1 MEKAS
6 QIEAGKSKSNFSQM
20 INRIKGVRE
29 FNLIVFIAL
38 ISVVMSFASPYFL
51 TWANIKAIMLSFATD
66 GIVVIGMTVMLV
78 LGGIDLSVGSVM
90 CLAMVIAGKLFLMGV
105 NPWLASIIAI
115 AVAALIG
122 LVIGEL
128 VTKIELSHFI
138 TTLAMMGIA
147 RGIAFVITKGTPLS
161 LFTLPASFKFI
172 GQGTVFGVPFVIL
185 LFVVIVIVNDFML
198 RNTSMLR
205 KVFYAGSNEKAAV
218 FSGIDVKKVKI
229 AVSVFTSSLA
239 AIAGIIYM
247 ARFGAATP
255 GFGTGL
261 EMTAISAAVIGGAS
275 LNGGRGTI
283 LGSILG
289 VALLSIITSSM
300 ILLDVSVYWQDL
312 IKGLILVFAVS
323 VDQIS
328 ERRKANN

>member
-1 MEKAS
+1 MEKVS
-6 QIEAGKSKSNFSQM
+6 QVESGKKSSGIGQLLQ
-20 INRIKGVRE
+20 RLKGVRE

-38 ISVVMSFASPYFL
+38 ISIVMTFASPYFL
-51 TWANIKAIMLSFATD
+51 TWENIKAIMLSFATD

-90 CLAMVIAGKLFLMGV
+90 CLAMVIAGKMFLLGV
-105 NPWLASIIAI
+105 NPWLASVVAIAI
-115 AVAALIG
+115 AAGIGLLIG
-122 LVIGEL
+122 IF

-138 TTLAMMGIA
+138 TTLAVMGIA
-147 RGIAFVITKGTPLS
+147 RGVSFVITKGTPLS

-172 GQGTVFGVPFVIL
+172 GQGTVLGIPFVIL
-185 LFVVIVIVNDFML
+185 LFLVIVIVNDFML
-198 RNTSMLR
+198 RNTSLLR
-205 KVFYAGSNEKAAV
+205 KVFYTGSNEKAAV

-229 AVSVFTSSLA
+229 AVSVFTSALA

-247 ARFGAATP
+247 SRFGAATP
-255 GFGTGL
+255 GFGVGL

-312 IKGLILVFAVS
+312 IKGLILIFAVS

-328 ERRKANN
+328 EKRKAS